1 MANNEKKQ
9 TARDKIQIIYPI
21 VVDVYKGRRTLNDGA
36 DYLVEE
42 MGMNQ
47 TTAKFYIAFFLHLK
61 KGTVDES
68 TRGPT
73 NVLTYC
79 FFEKILADDGKEG
92 LKIALKS
99 LWECIEYTER
109 VRDYTM
115 VGFRA
120 IHEEF
125 SAKLK

>member
-9 TARDKIQIIYPI
+9 IEKDKIQIIYPI
-21 VVDVYKGRRTLNDGA
+21 VVDVYKGRRTLNDSA

-73 NVLTYC
+73 NGLTHC

-99 LWECIEYTER
+99 LWGCIEYTER